1 MEYDECTRLG
11 GIDMNSI
18 TKNYAILLLVLLILG
33 LFCILKSYAIGMFF
47 LTNSPDG
54 WDIYQVN
61 YNVAGWIVFGG
72 VISLLSGYGLIKIM
86 LKYIS

>member
-1 MEYDECTRLG
+1 
-11 GIDMNSI
+11 MNSI
-18 TKNYAILLLVLLILG
+18 TKNYGILLLAIFVLGSL
-33 LFCILKSYAIGMFF
+33 CILKSYAIGMFF
-47 LTNSPDG
+47 LMILSDG

-61 YNVAGWIVFGG
+61 YTVAGWIVFGG